1 MLPSDDNQ
9 SLITNHQTMKINH
22 IRRIKNTFC
31 SIRHIKQLA
40 ALVKTP
46 AYQLQLM
53 AIKPEYNC
61 FGVPK
66 KDGSQRW
73 IEDPEP
79 ALKKVQRQLNHLL
92 QCTYFFRRTDAAYGF
107 LMNPDSD
114 PEPRNIKTNAERHL
128 GCQWLFNADIADF
141 FHQVEAEQVRQIF
154 LAPPFGFKTEIAALL
169 MQLTTFK
176 GRLPM
181 GAPTSPILSN
191 FGSIEMDKDLSDLAK
206 WEGWIY
212 TRFAD
217 DMSFSSQQPFPP
229 YYKERITQVVH
240 AADYT
245 FNQTKFKLMSPD
257 ATKTVTGLVL
267 KGTQVDLPEGFLTL
281 LKADIG
287 RLQKIMEVQ
296 NRYAKRSQWV
306 DDFIEKT
313 EGKLTFASFI
323 LGEMSQATL
332 DLRMAFN
339 DALTP
344 PKDDFGTLSWLDF
357 PYLR

>member
-1 MLPSDDNQ
+1 
-9 SLITNHQTMKINH
+9 MKIQT
-22 IRRIKNTFC
+22 IRNYKNAFC
-31 SIRHIKQLA
+31 DIRHIKHLA

-79 ALKKVQRQLNHLL
+79 ALKKVQKRLNHLL

-107 LMNPDSD
+107 LMNPDGD

-128 GCQWLFNADIADF
+128 GCQWLFNADIEDF
-141 FHQVEAEQVRQIF
+141 FHQVEAEQVRQLF
-154 LAPPFGFKTEIAALL
+154 LAPPFGFKAEIAALL
-169 MQLTTFK
+169 TQLTTFK

-181 GAPTSPILSN
+181 GAPTSPVLSN
-191 FGSIEMDKDLSDLAK
+191 FGSIEMDKDLTDLAK
-206 WEGWIY
+206 WEGWRY
-212 TRFAD
+212 TRYAD
-217 DMSFSSQQPFPP
+217 DMSFSSNKAFPD
-229 YYKERITQVVH
+229 YYRERITTVVH
-240 AADYT
+240 GADYS

-257 ATKTVTGLVL
+257 EVKTVTGLVL
-267 KGTQVDLPEGFLTL
+267 NADKVALPDGFLTL
-281 LKADIG
+281 LKADIN
-287 RLQKIMEVQ
+287 RLDKVMEVQ

-306 DDFIEKT
+306 NDFIEKT
-313 EGKLTFASFI
+313 EGKLTFAAFI
-323 LGEMSQATL
+323 LGEMSQTTL

-339 DALTP
+339 EALSP
-344 PKDDFGTLSWLDF
+344 PKDNFGTLSWLDF